1 MIYCGIDWAESHHD
15 VAVIND
21 AGELP
26 AKRRI
31 TDDAEGYRIL
41 ADLLADHGDDPDDR
55 IPVCI
60 ETNRG
65 LLVALLN
72 QGGRKVYAINPMAAS
87 RYRDRHGVSR
97 KKSDPGDA
105 LILANILRTDMHV
118 HRPIPAD
125 TPQARAVAVLARAQ
139 QDAQW
144 NRQQM
149 SNQVRSLLREYYPAA
164 LDAFATW
171 TNPLTRPEA
180 REILRIAPTPAK
192 GAELTIAQLRAA
204 LARAGR
210 SRGIKATAERIQD
223 VLRGEYAHQ
232 PPEVEDAMGAQLLGL
247 PRQLDAAC
255 IAADELAAQDETAFR
270 EHPDSKIMLS
280 FPGIGPQLG
289 ARILA
294 EIGDDRS
301 RFSDARALKAY
312 VGSAPITR
320 ASGKKHHVG
329 RRMVK
334 NDRLNHAGYLWS
346 FAALNASEG
355 ANAHYRARRER
366 GDWHAAGLRHLF
378 NRMIGRLFHC
388 LQRREVFEE
397 HEAFPSALR
406 DAA

>member
-1 MIYCGIDWAESHHD
+1 MVYCGIDWAESHHD
-15 VAVIND
+15 VAVINN
-21 AGELP
+21 AGELL

-41 ADLLADHGDDPDDR
+41 ADLLADHGDGPDDR

-105 LILANILRTDMHV
+105 LVLANILRTDMHV

-139 QDAQW
+139 QEAQW

-164 LDAFATW
+164 LYAFATW

-180 REILRIAPTPAK
+180 REILRIAPTPAR
-192 GAELTIAQLRAA
+192 GAKLTIALLRVA
-204 LARAGR
+204 LVRAGR
-210 SRGIKATAERIQD
+210 SRGIEA
-223 VLRGEYAHQ
+223 
-232 PPEVEDAMGAQLLGL
+232 AMGAQLLGL
-247 PRQLDAAC
+247 LRQLDAAR
-255 IAADELAAQDETAFR
+255 IAADELAAWAEAAFR

-280 FPGIGPQLG
+280 FPGIGTQLG
-289 ARILA
+289 ARILV

-301 RFSDARALKAY
+301 RFSDARALNAY
-312 VGSAPITR
+312 AGSAPITR
-320 ASGKKHHVG
+320 ASG
-329 RRMVK
+329 RNATSDAAWSRTT
-334 NDRLNHAGYLWS
+334 DSTTRALWS
-346 FAALNASEG
+346 FAPSTHPREPT
-355 ANAHYRARRER
+355 AHYRARRER
-366 GDWHAAGLRHLF
+366 GDWHAAGLRHFF
-378 NRMIGRLFHC
+378 NRMIGQLFHC
-388 LQRREVFEE
+388 LQRGEVFEE